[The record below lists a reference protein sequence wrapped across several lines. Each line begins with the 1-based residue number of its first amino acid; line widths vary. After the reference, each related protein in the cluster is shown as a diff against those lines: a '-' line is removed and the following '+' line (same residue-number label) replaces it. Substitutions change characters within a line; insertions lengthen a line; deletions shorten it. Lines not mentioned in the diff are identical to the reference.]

1 MSIEQKKISIIN
13 WIANLDDEATIN
25 EIENFRKASLNELPE
40 EITELLQVSDST
52 KDDDCIEHSDCRT
65 ILSRK

>member
-52 KDDDCIEHSDCRT
+52 KDDDCIEHSDSGA